1 MWNNHRIRRSN
12 DRDLQY
18 GKPFLMYSLPELYQ
32 SKDYL
37 NPVDAERLDVIIHE
51 NVCLWKSDIPCDR
64 DLYELFV
71 LVMEENNLQPSA
83 TATEALRLYINIR
96 PLVRELLGI

>member
-1 MWNNHRIRRSN
+1 MWNNHQIRRSN
-12 DRDLQY
+12 GRDLQY
-18 GKPFLMYSLPELYQ
+18 GKPFLMYNLPELYQ

-64 DLYELFV
+64 DLYELCV
-71 LVMEENNLQPSA
+71 LVMEES
-83 TATEALRLYINIR
+83 TAKCNSHRSIKTLHKHSTS
-96 PLVRELLGI
+96 G

>member
-12 DRDLQY
+12 GCDLQH
-18 GKPFLMYSLPELYQ
+18 GKPFLMYNLPELYQ

-64 DLYELFV
+64 DFYDLCI

-83 TATEALRLYINIR
+83 AATEALRLYKNIR
-96 PLVRELLGI
+96 PLVREHLGL